1 MRMHSALGAASQLPL
16 QITFRRIS
24 HSPAIESAIRQH
36 AGRLERFQRQ
46 ITRLRV
52 VVDMPHQHRHRGN
65 HYAIRIEIATPLGEV
80 YVTRD
85 PELDDERKDFQS
97 ALRDAFE
104 AATRHLESDAQRRQ
118 GDEAASPET
127 PDPATRVL

>member
-1 MRMHSALGAASQLPL
+1 MHSALGAVTPLPL

-24 HSPAIESAIRQH
+24 HSPAIEAAIRQH
-36 AGRLERFQRQ
+36 TQRLERFARQ

-52 VVDMPHQHRHRGN
+52 IVDMPHQHRHRGN

-97 ALRDAFE
+97 VLRDAFE